1 MAVYVVFFPYLI
13 MEPNLREGTHFE
25 NWGEESMKKRILSTL
40 LTICMV
46 LTLLPIN
53 VLADFSIVDGAIQG
67 QVFGAAS
74 GTEGPVGKTVN
85 AAVYAQDNPN
95 LALASCTTDADG
107 VFTLTKEGGFPA
119 GNYTVVLTSS
129 LYLTERKEISISSG
143 SSGYTFSR
151 IDLRVLGKVYGTVT
165 DSATGAAL
173 SGVKVEAY
181 RNSVLIAS
189 TTTDALGAYSM
200 EGERGECQL
209 VLSKDGY
216 TSKTVDTKFSGPIG
230 AELVDVEMTA
240 TGGGNQ
246 GGGSGEQGGGNTGG
260 ETSEIIAS
268 GDCGATS
275 DDHVTW
281 TLDKEGVL
289 TIDGIGNMFD
299 YGYYKAMPWY
309 SYKSNI
315 QSLIIKSG
323 VTSIGGYAFYGC
335 NNLNSVI
342 IHSGVTCIE
351 NYAFKGCN
359 GLTSVTIPDS
369 VTSIGV
375 EAFSDCSNLTS
386 IIIPEGVTKIDGRA
400 FENCNRLTEIKI
412 PSSVDTIGW
421 YAFSGCTSLTNVAIA
436 EGVCSIGES
445 MFYNCSNLIS
455 VAIPNT
461 VTRIESSAFFGC
473 ESLVN
478 VPIPSNA
485 TYIGGEAFRECANL
499 ASLVIPNICTVED
512 GLFMYS
518 AIQKVTVLSSNISAG
533 MFMGCHVK
541 TLIIS
546 DVVLNIGASA
556 FQWSEIQD
564 IYYAGSKEQWSKI
577 SIQSGNED
585 FGSATIHYNSTG
597 PDSPENPDNPDH
609 FYETQNPV
617 TDTKSLLNS
626 YVEDWNAAYT
636 KYVEAVDKALQ
647 VFASDSAPNRDEVI
661 QSQKLAMMEADSR
674 TGSRDARYLSGS
686 GFPDDEVKNAAYE
699 ALSTFLYDHTYSAID
714 LSNISAEDINGTKL
728 VRTIQNAIRSDSE
741 TYQIGH
747 VKVSITTSGIGNI
760 GFGMLT
766 CTSQRIAG
774 RYTYGICSS
783 QAKCEQAIRAYM
795 RELVGLENSAIYQV
809 YSAVCKD
816 VLGQS
821 LDKLTQNYLKTKLQ
835 PLLSKIPPKVGSLMT
850 DLNSCYNY
858 YQYVKKI
865 MGWAQSADAPEN
877 ILAAMQGIEFKDES
891 IQDKGVKKTWKALK
905 KAASNL
911 NDAYMC
917 YLSGTLDESK
927 IVTWWN
933 NTVEWWS
940 NETAKIKAIFT
951 CPVNVSVYSSS
962 GQQIGYVGDDD
973 IWYTDGLIY
982 IEEKGDAKIVYSF
995 TDDLISFQLSA
1006 TDYGS
1011 LGCSI
1016 EEYDEAGHPT
1026 GRTNYYDIELYP
1038 SKTLSVLGSRDGEN
1052 TSYKITAKNNVID
1065 VDEYIPSSQNAAIS
1079 VRCSATSGGTI
1090 SGAGSY
1096 VRGDAV
1102 VLLAEPEKENRFIGW
1117 YQGEDLLS
1125 TSRVYEFTA
1134 RENIELKAVFH
1145 ANTSEEL
1152 EAPWAVMDWTPGA
1165 VTLAGPA
1172 EKLSGV
1178 RRVWAAA
1185 YDGRTGRLTETVA
1198 GEMDGTTVR
1207 FPRWLDKGWR
1217 LFFLDASGRPLAES
1231 AVLTESGRS

>member
-165 DSATGAAL
+165 DAATGAAL

-181 RNSVLIAS
+181 RDSALIAS
-189 TTTDALGAYSM
+189 TTTDEAGAYSL

-216 TSKTVDTKFSGPIG
+216 TSKTVDTKFNGPIG
-230 AELVDVEMTA
+230 EELVDVEMTA

-281 TLDKEGVL
+281 TLDSSGVM
-289 TIDGIGNMFD
+289 TISGTGIMCNYVGN
-299 YGYYKAMPWY
+299 AIPPWDTY
-309 SYKSNI
+309 AFSDIKT
-315 QSLIIKSG
+315 LIIQDG
-323 VTSIGGYAFYGC
+323 VTSIGECAFNLCHCLTSVDIPDSVIRIEKWAFKNCDSLINMTIPDGVVHIGERAFESCDSLSSVTFGNSVSTIGSYAFQKC
-335 NNLNSVI
+335 RR
-342 IHSGVTCIE
+342 
-351 NYAFKGCN
+351 
-359 GLTSVTIPDS
+359 LTSVTIPDS
-369 VTSIGV
+369 VTYIGKGS
-375 EAFSDCSNLTS
+375 FYDCDSLTDVYYS
-386 IIIPEGVTKIDGRA
+386 G
-400 FENCNRLTEIKI
+400 TEDQWKAIYG
-412 PSSVDTIGW
+412 SVD
-421 YAFSGCTSLTNVAIA
+421 
-436 EGVCSIGES
+436 
-445 MFYNCSNLIS
+445 
-455 VAIPNT
+455 
-461 VTRIESSAFFGC
+461 
-473 ESLVN
+473 
-478 VPIPSNA
+478 
-485 TYIGGEAFRECANL
+485 
-499 ASLVIPNICTVED
+499 
-512 GLFMYS
+512 
-518 AIQKVTVLSSNISAG
+518 
-533 MFMGCHVK
+533 
-541 TLIIS
+541 
-546 DVVLNIGASA
+546 
-556 FQWSEIQD
+556 
-564 IYYAGSKEQWSKI
+564 
-577 SIQSGNED
+577 
-585 FGSATIHYNSTG
+585 ATIHYNSTG
-597 PDSPENPDNPDH
+597 PDSGSGNSDH

-661 QSQKLAMMEADSR
+661 KSQKLAMMEADSC

-728 VRTIQNAIRSDSE
+728 VRTIQNAIRSDSA

-747 VKVSITTSGIGNI
+747 VKVTISTSGFGSVS
-760 GFGMLT
+760 FGMLT

-783 QAKCEQAIRAYM
+783 TAKCEQAIRAYM

-1207 FPRWLDKGWR
+1207 FPRWL
-1217 LFFLDASGRPLAES
+1217 
-1231 AVLTESGRS
+1231 

>member
-165 DSATGAAL
+165 DAATGAAL

-181 RNSVLIAS
+181 RDSALIAS
-189 TTTDALGAYSM
+189 TTTDEAGAYSL

-216 TSKTVDTKFSGPIG
+216 TSKTVDTKFNGPIG
-230 AELVDVEMTA
+230 EELVDVEMTA

-281 TLDKEGVL
+281 TLDSSGVM
-289 TIDGIGNMFD
+289 TISGTGIMCNYVGN
-299 YGYYKAMPWY
+299 AIPPWDTY
-309 SYKSNI
+309 AFSDIKT
-315 QSLIIKSG
+315 LIIQDG
-323 VTSIGGYAFYGC
+323 VTSIGECAFNLCHCLTSVDIPDSVIRIEKWAFRNCDSLINMTIPDGVVHIGERAFESCDSLSSVTFGNSVSTIGSYAFQKC
-335 NNLNSVI
+335 RR
-342 IHSGVTCIE
+342 
-351 NYAFKGCN
+351 
-359 GLTSVTIPDS
+359 LTSVTIPDS
-369 VTSIGV
+369 VTYIGKRS
-375 EAFSDCSNLTS
+375 FYDCDSLTDVYYS
-386 IIIPEGVTKIDGRA
+386 G
-400 FENCNRLTEIKI
+400 TEDQWKAIYG
-412 PSSVDTIGW
+412 SVD
-421 YAFSGCTSLTNVAIA
+421 
-436 EGVCSIGES
+436 
-445 MFYNCSNLIS
+445 
-455 VAIPNT
+455 
-461 VTRIESSAFFGC
+461 
-473 ESLVN
+473 
-478 VPIPSNA
+478 
-485 TYIGGEAFRECANL
+485 
-499 ASLVIPNICTVED
+499 
-512 GLFMYS
+512 
-518 AIQKVTVLSSNISAG
+518 
-533 MFMGCHVK
+533 
-541 TLIIS
+541 
-546 DVVLNIGASA
+546 
-556 FQWSEIQD
+556 
-564 IYYAGSKEQWSKI
+564 
-577 SIQSGNED
+577 
-585 FGSATIHYNSTG
+585 ATIHYNSTG
-597 PDSPENPDNPDH
+597 PDSGSGNSDH

-674 TGSRDARYLSGS
+674 AGNRDARYLSGS

-728 VRTIQNAIRSDSE
+728 VRTIQNAIRSDSA

-747 VKVSITTSGIGNI
+747 VKVTISTSGFGSVS
-760 GFGMLT
+760 FGMLT

-783 QAKCEQAIRAYM
+783 TAKCEQAIRAYM

>member
-1 MAVYVVFFPYLI
+1 
-13 MEPNLREGTHFE
+13 
-25 NWGEESMKKRILSTL
+25 MKKRILSTL

-165 DSATGAAL
+165 DAATGAAL

-181 RNSVLIAS
+181 RDSALIAS
-189 TTTDALGAYSM
+189 TTTDEAGAYSL

-216 TSKTVDTKFSGPIG
+216 TSKTVDTKFNGPIG
-230 AELVDVEMTA
+230 EELVDVEMTA

-281 TLDKEGVL
+281 TLDSSGVM
-289 TIDGIGNMFD
+289 TISGTGIMCNYVGN
-299 YGYYKAMPWY
+299 AIPPWDTY
-309 SYKSNI
+309 AFSDIKT
-315 QSLIIKSG
+315 LIIQDG
-323 VTSIGGYAFYGC
+323 VTSIGECAFNLCHCLTSVDIPDSVIRIEKWAFRNCDSLINMTIPDGVVHIGERAFESCDSLSSVTFGNSVSTIGSYAFQKC
-335 NNLNSVI
+335 RR
-342 IHSGVTCIE
+342 
-351 NYAFKGCN
+351 
-359 GLTSVTIPDS
+359 LTSVTIPDS
-369 VTSIGV
+369 VTYIGKRS
-375 EAFSDCSNLTS
+375 FYDCDSLTDVYYS
-386 IIIPEGVTKIDGRA
+386 G
-400 FENCNRLTEIKI
+400 TEDQWKAIYG
-412 PSSVDTIGW
+412 SVD
-421 YAFSGCTSLTNVAIA
+421 
-436 EGVCSIGES
+436 
-445 MFYNCSNLIS
+445 
-455 VAIPNT
+455 
-461 VTRIESSAFFGC
+461 
-473 ESLVN
+473 
-478 VPIPSNA
+478 
-485 TYIGGEAFRECANL
+485 
-499 ASLVIPNICTVED
+499 
-512 GLFMYS
+512 
-518 AIQKVTVLSSNISAG
+518 
-533 MFMGCHVK
+533 
-541 TLIIS
+541 
-546 DVVLNIGASA
+546 
-556 FQWSEIQD
+556 
-564 IYYAGSKEQWSKI
+564 
-577 SIQSGNED
+577 
-585 FGSATIHYNSTG
+585 ATIHYNSTG
-597 PDSPENPDNPDH
+597 PDSGSGNSDH

-674 TGSRDARYLSGS
+674 AGNRDARYLSGS

-728 VRTIQNAIRSDSE
+728 VRTIQNAIRSDSA

-747 VKVSITTSGIGNI
+747 VKVTISTSGFGSVS
-760 GFGMLT
+760 FGMLT

-783 QAKCEQAIRAYM
+783 TAKCEQAIRAYM